1 MERRRGPKEAPVGFS
16 SLRHCGRS
24 SGFRSFLFISFS
36 LIKTNFAYGLRIFFF
51 FRSYFN
57 FISLWSSRNEERN
70 PTQNGGRKF
79 KPSTLS
85 TTFLKKDAITKR
97 EEKKIKS
104 FPKRKEQQKNK
115 RSEENI
121 VQKISQMFSRS
132 LSFFSVILYI
142 HILVAR
148 RGRSCI
154 KGVLNYR
161 LVPPRLAAATTLRG
175 RPARSE
181 GQAAAIFFCGGRE
194 LKCCRLVGSD
204 FCGLFSISFVCF
216 CFFGFISLLI

>member
-1 MERRRGPKEAPVGFS
+1 MFFS
-16 SLRHCGRS
+16 PC
-24 SGFRSFLFISFS
+24 
-36 LIKTNFAYGLRIFFF
+36 
-51 FRSYFN
+51 SYFN

-70 PTQNGGRKF
+70 PTQNGGRKLE
-79 KPSTLS
+79 PSTLS

-97 EEKKIKS
+97 EEKKS
-104 FPKRKEQQKNK
+104 NRSQKEKNSKKNK

-142 HILVAR
+142 HILVAG

>member
-1 MERRRGPKEAPVGFS
+1 MFFS
-16 SLRHCGRS
+16 PC
-24 SGFRSFLFISFS
+24 
-36 LIKTNFAYGLRIFFF
+36 
-51 FRSYFN
+51 SYFN

-70 PTQNGGRKF
+70 PTQNGGRKLE
-79 KPSTLS
+79 PSTLS

-97 EEKKIKS
+97 EEKKS
-104 FPKRKEQQKNK
+104 NRSQKEKNKKNK

-142 HILVAR
+142 HILVAG

>member
-1 MERRRGPKEAPVGFS
+1 MKNGIRHKMADENS
-16 SLRHCGRS
+16 SPQPFPQHS
-24 SGFRSFLFISFS
+24 S
-36 LIKTNFAYGLRIFFF
+36 
-51 FRSYFN
+51 
-57 FISLWSSRNEERN
+57 
-70 PTQNGGRKF
+70 
-79 KPSTLS
+79 
-85 TTFLKKDAITKR
+85 KKDAITKR
-97 EEKKIKS
+97 EEKKS
-104 FPKRKEQQKNK
+104 NRSQKEKNKKNK

-142 HILVAR
+142 HILVAG